1 MRVALTPQIQEKQG
15 LVSIDNQNWSNN
27 QSYITSSKMFFFWGG
42 GKESKFCKWDLL
54 QSVKF
59 CLTFL
64 LPDPTPQDVDDEEED
79 DYIDEL
85 FCVACNKAF
94 KSERA

>member
-1 MRVALTPQIQEKQG
+1 
-15 LVSIDNQNWSNN
+15 
-27 QSYITSSKMFFFWGG
+27 MFFFGGEGG
-42 GKESKFCKWDLL
+42 GELKFCKWDLL
-54 QSVKF
+54 QSIKF

-64 LPDPTPQDVDDEEED
+64 LPDPTTQDVEDEEDD